1 MNVAQI
7 TKMVLVIS
15 IVFAV
20 LMVAFM
26 IAKGKK
32 QDAAEKK
39 KGKKIVTCILLA
51 VIIAAN
57 GAIYAFN
64 NIINQHFSSV
74 KVDDMAVDDA
84 TTASKDI
91 TTRIEEEGIVL
102 LENKDNTLPL
112 NVEKNAKV
120 NVFGQSST
128 AIVYGGA
135 GSGASDET
143 DNVTLQEG
151 LKQAG
156 FDVNEDLTKF
166 YEDHKTKKKGQNVFN
181 LKGGDYNI
189 NEPATSEYSDK
200 LISDAKKF
208 SDTAIVVFSR
218 NGGEGGDLPMDMAS
232 YTGGDAGKHYLE
244 LQSCEQEMLSMVEKN
259 FEHVIVLINSS
270 NAMELGFL
278 EDKNVDAAL
287 WVGGPGSTGCVAVG
301 EVLSGAINPSGRLVD
316 TYAYDLTTAPAYYN
330 AGDFTYTSNGEDTSE
345 HYVEYAEGIY
355 VGYRYYETRYV
366 DNATGK
372 CDEDAYGKV
381 VQYPFGYGLSYTS

>member
-102 LENKDNTLPL
+102 LENTCY
-112 NVEKNAKV
+112 
-120 NVFGQSST
+120 T
-128 AIVYGGA
+128 IV
-135 GSGASDET
+135 SI
-143 DNVTLQEG
+143 L
-151 LKQAG
+151 
-156 FDVNEDLTKF
+156 
-166 YEDHKTKKKGQNVFN
+166 
-181 LKGGDYNI
+181 
-189 NEPATSEYSDK
+189 
-200 LISDAKKF
+200 
-208 SDTAIVVFSR
+208 
-218 NGGEGGDLPMDMAS
+218 
-232 YTGGDAGKHYLE
+232 
-244 LQSCEQEMLSMVEKN
+244 
-259 FEHVIVLINSS
+259 
-270 NAMELGFL
+270 
-278 EDKNVDAAL
+278 
-287 WVGGPGSTGCVAVG
+287 
-301 EVLSGAINPSGRLVD
+301 
-316 TYAYDLTTAPAYYN
+316 
-330 AGDFTYTSNGEDTSE
+330 
-345 HYVEYAEGIY
+345 
-355 VGYRYYETRYV
+355 
-366 DNATGK
+366 
-372 CDEDAYGKV
+372 
-381 VQYPFGYGLSYTS
+381 YGLARRRS